1 MLRLMSNAREA
12 TGCRTPGRLGALL
25 GVVTIVLAVAACTS
39 GTNRSDEGSASP
51 GSPLAT
57 LPSFSGVPTGL
68 PSETT
73 PGAVTAPPS
82 SASGVPSGSGSAG
95 SSTSPAPTTSPIPAE
110 PLRTV
115 TVHSARGDYVIEI
128 WAEVK
133 TATCAD
139 YAYGN
144 RVIDFLTAHP
154 CTGLDRV
161 LATTTVAGRPVGFAE
176 SSLGFSGKYPEVY
189 RVATRFEALVRRDGT
204 GNLTDLFREGYRLPT
219 GPTSVPSPD
228 AFNVLGQDA
237 GVSVFDVWYLDGPTR
252 HNERPLVHMTRD
264 IFLQF

>member
-1 MLRLMSNAREA
+1 
-12 TGCRTPGRLGALL
+12 
-25 GVVTIVLAVAACTS
+25 V
-39 GTNRSDEGSASP
+39 
-51 GSPLAT
+51 
-57 LPSFSGVPTGL
+57 
-68 PSETT
+68 
-73 PGAVTAPPS
+73 
-82 SASGVPSGSGSAG
+82 
-95 SSTSPAPTTSPIPAE
+95 

-115 TVHSARGDYVIEI
+115 TVHSSHGDYVIEI

-139 YAYGN
+139 HAYGA
-144 RVIDFLTAHP
+144 RVIDFLTAHA

-161 LATTTVAGRPVGFAE
+161 LATTTVEGRSVGFAE
-176 SSLGFSGKYPEVY
+176 SSLGFSGTYPEVY
-189 RVATRFEALVRRDGT
+189 RVASKFEDVVRRDGT
-204 GNLTDLFREGYRLPT
+204 GNLADLFREGYRLPT

-252 HNERPLVHMTRD
+252 RNERPLVRMTRD

>member
-1 MLRLMSNAREA
+1 V
-12 TGCRTPGRLGALL
+12 G
-25 GVVTIVLAVAACTS
+25 TS
-39 GTNRSDEGSASP
+39 ISVS
-51 GSPLAT
+51 
-57 LPSFSGVPTGL
+57 
-68 PSETT
+68 
-73 PGAVTAPPS
+73 
-82 SASGVPSGSGSAG
+82 
-95 SSTSPAPTTSPIPAE
+95 PTTSPIPDQ

-139 YAYGN
+139 NAYGH
-144 RVIDFLTAHP
+144 RVISFLTAHP

-176 SSLGFSGKYPEVY
+176 SSLGFTGQYPDVY
-189 RVATRFEALVRRDGT
+189 RVASRFEDVVRRDGT
-204 GNLTDLFREGYRLPT
+204 GNLIDLFRLGYRLPS

-252 HNERPLVHMTRD
+252 HNEHPLVHMTRD
-264 IFLQF
+264 VFLQF